1 MDIDIIDPIVL
12 GKERERENN
21 NNYNR
26 IAIQHWRK
34 RTKLEDWY
42 HQTLSPTM
50 KQQWIKKA
58 ILVKKIDK

>member
-26 IAIQHWRK
+26 IAIQH
-34 RTKLEDWY
+34 
-42 HQTLSPTM
+42 
-50 KQQWIKKA
+50 
-58 ILVKKIDK
+58 